1 MKEEIDRGS
10 WRSVL
15 ITLLLIYFCV
25 WPISALAQP
34 YPEKPVK
41 FIATS
46 VPGGGPDVVIRLVGD
61 RLNKLWGVPVIVE
74 NRPGGTGTIAT
85 QAVARSA
92 PDGYTVLFTVVTLIQ
107 APVLL
112 PKVPYDLDRDFIPVT
127 LVTYAPVTLVV
138 RADSPYRTLSDL
150 LSKARGVTAPV
161 SYGTIGMGT
170 SHHIYGETLTRAAK
184 ANLLHVPY
192 KGETP
197 ALSDLLGGQVESV
210 FTSVGAA
217 LPLVSAGKIRA
228 LALVTPARSPVLPD
242 VPTFT
247 EMGFP
252 GLSTVGWFGVLVPSG
267 TSRDIVK
274 KLSADINR
282 VIQQPEVMSLL
293 RQRGF
298 EPVGTTP
305 EQFAEFLRSET
316 VKWERLIREAGIKGG
331 G

>member
-1 MKEEIDRGS
+1 MNGEFGRGMRRIILLALV
-10 WRSVL
+10 WICFYGWPMAG
-15 ITLLLIYFCV
+15 ITQ
-25 WPISALAQP
+25 A
-34 YPEKPVK
+34 YPERPVK
-41 FIATS
+41 FVVTS
-46 VPGGGPDVVIRLVGD
+46 VPGGGPDRVIRILAD
-61 RLNKLWGVPVIVE
+61 RLNKLWSIPVIVE

-92 PDGYTVLFTVVTLIQ
+92 PDGYTVLFTVVTFIQ

-112 PKVPYDLDRDFIPVT
+112 PSVPYDYERDFVPVT

-138 RADSPYRTLSDL
+138 RADSPYRTLPDL
-150 LSKARGVTAPV
+150 LSGARNAAAPV

-197 ALSDLLGGQVESV
+197 ALSDLLGGQVQSV

-228 LALVTPARSPVLPD
+228 LALVTPARSPVLPE
-242 VPTFT
+242 VPTFA
-247 EMGFP
+247 ELGFP

-274 KLSADINR
+274 KLSADISR
-282 VIQQPEVMSLL
+282 TIRQPELTGLL
-293 RQRGF
+293 RDMGF

-305 EQFAEFLRSET
+305 EQFGEFLRSEYG
-316 VKWERLIREAGIKGG
+316 KWERMIREAGLRGDK
-331 G
+331 